1 MKLNKVA
8 LAILATGM
16 ASHSFAAYSGHVA
29 APTKSSCK
37 MVNTVSLGNTYD
49 SGVSSKVCWNN
60 RVKLSGHVDA
70 IYSDSKAGG
79 AYEGGRSFDVAQ
91 GVLAVDA
98 KLNKAW
104 SAKVV
109 LREGFDYTPVN
120 YATLGGN
127 FYSSSWSVPEINLT
141 YRDASHSPLFFKVG
155 RGFVPFGK
163 YDNPFAVSPTLIQ
176 ANSQLNEDYLQLGVV
191 SAAGW
196 HASASAWTNAS
207 DDWKYTMD
215 FGFKHSMRGLAF
227 NFDASYITD
236 LNEVSSAGY
245 TSAALTG
252 VVAKDSAWQ
261 VGVNTNLRGIDLGV
275 RYLKANASDSVNIWG
290 AHAGY
295 SMHAAG
301 FKHSFGIDWET
312 ANDAATPLDSRMGVE
327 YKVGLARNVDAGV
340 SYSKFTTAGANAA
353 TVEPRLWLVSLTG
366 KF

>member
-60 RVKLSGHVDA
+60 RIKLSGHVDA
-70 IYSDSKAGG
+70 VYSDSNAQGS
-79 AYEGGRSFDVAQ
+79 YTGGRSFDLAQ

-109 LREGFDYTPVN
+109 LREGFEYTPIN
-120 YATLGGN
+120 YKTLDGN
-127 FYSSSWSVPEINLT
+127 ADGSSWSVPEINLT

-163 YDNPFAVSPTLIQ
+163 YDNPFAISPTLIQ

-196 HASASAWTNAS
+196 HASASAWTNSS

-227 NFDASYITD
+227 NLDASYITD
-236 LNEVSSAGY
+236 LSEVSGSGY
-245 TSAALTG
+245 TQAALDG

-261 VGVNTNLRGIDLGV
+261 VGVSTNLRGVDLGA
-275 RYLKANASDSVNIWG
+275 RYLKANASNSVNIWG

-301 FKHSFGIDWET
+301 FKHSFGVDWESV
-312 ANDAATPLDSRMGVE
+312 NDAAFPLDTRMGVE
-327 YKVGLARNVDAGV
+327 YKVGLAHNVDACL
-340 SYSKFTTAGANAA
+340 SYSKFNSNDASFN
-353 TVEPRLWLVSLTG
+353 EPRLWLVSLTG